1 MTNEKFGTLAY
12 KGSSFHRIIKGFMC
26 QGGDFTAHNGTGG
39 ISIYGEKFEDENFE
53 LNHDRPGLLSMAN
66 AGPGT
71 NGSQFF
77 ITTAATPH
85 LNGKHVVFG
94 RVIKGM
100 GIVRTMENTPKGEQ
114 DKPLKDVII
123 SDCGVLNA
131 GEPDGV
137 PIPVDGDIYEDYPE
151 DLPNQEEPDSLL
163 KIAIAIK
170 SMGNDLFKTGKF
182 KSSNSKYK
190 KCLRYLDAI
199 HPSPADLT
207 ELTIDQKKL
216 IYSTKLSCLLN
227 SAMVFSYKLNLGI
240 Y

>member
-1 MTNEKFGTLAY
+1 
-12 KGSSFHRIIKGFMC
+12 MC

-39 ISIYGEKFEDENFE
+39 ISIYGEKFQDENFD

-94 RVIKGM
+94 KVLKGM
-100 GIVRTMENTPKGEQ
+100 GVVRAMENTPKGDQ

-123 SDCGVLNA
+123 NDCGVLNP

-137 PIPVDGDIYEDYPE
+137 PIPLDGDTFEDFPE
-151 DLPNQEEPDSLL
+151 DLPSQEEPLSLL
-163 KIAIAIK
+163 EMASAIK
-170 SMGNDLFKTGKF
+170 SFGNDLFKTGKY
-182 KSSNSKYK
+182 KAADVKYK
-190 KCLRYLDAI
+190 KSLRYLDAI
-199 HPSPADLT
+199 HPSPADLE
-207 ELTIDQKKL
+207 ELTIDQKKM
-216 IYSTKLSCLLN
+216 IYSIKLSCLLN
-227 SAMVFSYKLNLGI
+227 SAMVKLYKI
-240 Y
+240 DYFRRVSRHKII

>member
-1 MTNEKFGTLAY
+1 
-12 KGSSFHRIIKGFMC
+12 MC

-39 ISIYGEKFEDENFE
+39 VSIYGDKFPDENFE

-77 ITTAATPH
+77 ITTVATPH

-94 RVIKGM
+94 KVVKGM
-100 GIVRTMENTPKGEQ
+100 AIVRAMENTPKGDQ
-114 DKPLKDVII
+114 DKPLKEVII
-123 SDCGVLNA
+123 NDCGVLNP

-137 PIPVDGDIYEDYPE
+137 PVPSDGDVYEDYPE
-151 DLPNQEEPDSLL
+151 DLPSQLEPDSLL
-163 KIAIAIK
+163 EIAVSIK
-170 SMGNDLFKTGKF
+170 SMGNNLFKTGKF
-182 KSSNSKYK
+182 SAADVKYK

-207 ELTIDQKKL
+207 ELTIDQKKM

-227 SAMVFSYKLNLGI
+227 SSMVNLYKINSNRLVLRCKTM
-240 Y
+240 